1 MANFLG
7 GPFTRLQVQFGMI
20 EEQQQQ
26 QEYKM
31 KLINLLDMAR
41 KAKVGPLFCRGSRL
55 RMVDCPGRW
64 HWLLD

>member
-1 MANFLG
+1 MAKILG

-20 EEQQQQ
+20 DQQQ

-31 KLINLLDMAR
+31 KLISLLDMAR
-41 KAKVGPLFCRGSRL
+41 KAKVGPLFYRGSRL

-64 HWLLD
+64 HRLLN